1 MSFSLVPALLGY
13 DASEDLCPTRLSE
26 VVPSESF
33 PFATDAMLVCLSTLE
48 DNLSAVSIT
57 CDPSAAIA
65 YQRMYAQCVEYVGS
79 YTGVCE
85 F

>member
-13 DASEDLCPTRLSE
+13 DASEDLSPTRLSE

-33 PFATDAMLVCLSTLE
+33 PFATEAMLVCLSTLE
-48 DNLSAVSIT
+48 DNLSAVALT
-57 CDPSAAIA
+57 CDANTSYA
-65 YQRMYAQCVEYVGS
+65 YERMYNRCVEYVS
-79 YTGVCE
+79 AYTGVRE